1 MKKVVLA
8 YSGGL
13 DTSCCI
19 PWLRE
24 QGYSVIAFAADLGQG
39 SDLAD
44 LKKRAIR
51 SGASKIYIK
60 DLKQE
65 FIDEYI
71 IPLLKANAVY
81 ESKYPLATALGRP
94 LIAKHL
100 VKIARKEKVK
110 TVAHGCT
117 GKGNDQ
123 VRIEVAVNTLA
134 PELEVIAPL
143 REWNLG
149 SRESEIDYAK
159 KHGIPIKTT
168 KKSPYSLDRNLWGVS
183 IECGVLEDP
192 WKEPRKDAY
201 QMTVDPGKA
210 PAKAHYLTLDF
221 KKGVPIKID
230 SRNTS
235 LAAIISTLN
244 RRGGR
249 HGVGRFDMVEN
260 RLIGIKSREIYEAPA
275 AAILLAAHKA
285 LEDLILDREL
295 SHFKQ
300 MISQKYAELVYY
312 GLWFSPLKEALDG
325 FIEVTQKNITGT
337 VRLKLYKGTC
347 TVCGRKS
354 RYSLYNKKLATYG
367 EGDTFDQSAAEG
379 FIKLWGL
386 PYKKHRL

>member
-19 PWLRE
+19 PWLRD

-44 LKKRAIR
+44 LKQRAIR

-65 FIDEYI
+65 FINEYI

-221 KKGVPIKID
+221 KKGIPVKID

-244 RRGGR
+244 KVGGR

-275 AAILLAAHKA
+275 AVILLAAHKA

-325 FIEVTQKNITGT
+325 FIEITQKNITGT

-367 EGDTFDQSAAEG
+367 EGDTFDSSAAEG

>member
-19 PWLRE
+19 PWLKE
-24 QGYSVIAFAADLGQG
+24 QGYEVIAFAADLGQG

-65 FIDEYI
+65 FIDEYV

-110 TVAHGCT
+110 AVAHGCT

-134 PELEVIAPL
+134 PELEIVAPL
-143 REWNLG
+143 REWDLG
-149 SRESEIDYAK
+149 SRESEINYAK
-159 KHGIPIKTT
+159 KHGIPVKTT
-168 KKSPYSLDRNLWGVS
+168 KKSPYSLDKNLWGVS
-183 IECGVLEDP
+183 IECGALEDP
-192 WKEPRKDAY
+192 WEEPRKDVY

-221 KKGVPIKID
+221 KKGVPVKID
-230 SRNTS
+230 SHETN

-244 RRGGR
+244 RIGGR

-312 GLWFSPLKEALDG
+312 GLWFSPLKKALDG

-337 VRLKLYKGTC
+337 VRLKLYKGMC

-367 EGDTFDQSAAEG
+367 EGDTFDRSAAEG

-386 PYKKHRL
+386 PYKQQK

>member
-24 QGYSVIAFAADLGQG
+24 QGYDVIAFAADLGQG
-39 SDLAD
+39 SDLAN
-44 LKKRAIR
+44 LKQRAIR

-71 IPLLKANAVY
+71 MPLLKANAVY

-110 TVAHGCT
+110 AVAHGCT

-134 PELEVIAPL
+134 PELEIVAPL
-143 REWNLG
+143 REWDLG
-149 SRESEIDYAK
+149 SRESEINYAK
-159 KHGIPIKTT
+159 KHGIPVKTT
-168 KKSPYSLDRNLWGVS
+168 KKSPYSLDKNLWGMS

-192 WKEPRKDAY
+192 WKEPRKDVY

-210 PAKAHYLTLDF
+210 PAKPQYLMLDF
-221 KKGVPIKID
+221 KKGIPVKINN
-230 SRNTS
+230 RKLT
-235 LAAIISTLN
+235 LAALISTLN
-244 RRGGR
+244 KIGGR
-249 HGVGRFDMVEN
+249 HGVGRFDMIEN

-275 AAILLAAHKA
+275 ATILLAAHKA

-300 MISQKYAELVYY
+300 MISQRYAELVYY

-325 FIEVTQKNITGT
+325 FIETTQKNITGT
-337 VRLKLYKGTC
+337 VRLKLYKGMC

-354 RYSLYNKKLATYG
+354 GYSLYNKELATYG
-367 EGDTFDQSAAEG
+367 EGDIFDQSAAEG

-386 PYKKHRL
+386 PYKQQK